1 MKLDKDSK
9 ILITGASGFIGSKL
23 TQKISSC
30 NATVFYLVRNRDK
43 ASNQSNAI
51 IVDITSPNIE
61 LPDEYFDV
69 VYHLASATPHEK
81 NKKILEQV
89 NLQGTK
95 NLFNAVK
102 DKTKSIVYVS
112 GLTVF
117 DSQYENIDENT
128 LINPDTYYTKLR
140 VMAQRYLEE
149 HCLQNTIEYTTAHV
163 GDIVYGNGGF
173 FMSDMVSRLK
183 RNRFR
188 IPGDGM
194 YVKNYV
200 HVDDVVGALL
210 AIIEHDKT
218 NQSFIITG
226 SNPAPFKDF
235 VNCISSELGMKNQRH
250 VPEFLAKLAIGK
262 DIVNLLTKST
272 SASNAKIM
280 SIYNFQHPK
289 YQDGIKDVFN
299 RLNHQKT

>member
-1 MKLDKDSK
+1 MWCKCIFFGPKWKK
-9 ILITGASGFIGSKL
+9 INF
-23 TQKISSC
+23 
-30 NATVFYLVRNRDK
+30 
-43 ASNQSNAI
+43 QSNTVVADI
-51 IVDITSPNIE
+51 INSNLK

-69 VYHLASATPHEK
+69 VYHLASITPHEK

-89 NLQGTK
+89 NYQGTC
-95 NLFNAVK
+95 NLFDAVK

-117 DSQYENIDENT
+117 DSKYDNIDEGT
-128 LINPDTYYTKLR
+128 PINPDTYYTKLR
-140 VMAQRYLEE
+140 VMAQKYLQDQ
-149 HCLQNTIEYTTAHV
+149 CKQNKIDYTTAYV
-163 GDIVYGNGGF
+163 GDIVYGDGGF
-173 FMSDMVSRLK
+173 FMSDMVSRLR

-210 AIIEHDKT
+210 AIIKQGKT

-226 SNPAPFKDF
+226 SNPAPFKEF
-235 VNCISSELGMKNQRH
+235 VNVVSSQIDIKNPKH
-250 VPEFLAKLAIGK
+250 APKFLAKLVIGK

-272 SASNAKIM
+272 KASNKKIKT
-280 SIYNFQHPK
+280 IYDFKYPK
-289 YQDGIKDVFN
+289 YQDGLEEVFN
-299 RLNHQKT
+299 KSK